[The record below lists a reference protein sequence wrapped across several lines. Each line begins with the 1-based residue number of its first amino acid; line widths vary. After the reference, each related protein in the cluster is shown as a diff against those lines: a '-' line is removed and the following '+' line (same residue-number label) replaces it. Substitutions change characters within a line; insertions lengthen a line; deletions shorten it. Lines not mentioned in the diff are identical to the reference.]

1 MNFVTPIRTT
11 PTRRAAAA
19 APIAVA
25 IMLGLL
31 AAGCGRQSGT
41 PAPAHREVRAAVGNA
56 ERVQVPLLTSATGSV
71 HGAARADIS
80 TRMMGWVRRV
90 HVEEG
95 QTVRAG
101 APLVTIDDA
110 DLRAKRAQVE
120 AGIAE
125 ATAVLANA
133 EKTAERFAKLYA
145 EKAVSKQ
152 QLDDVV
158 TGRERARAGLA
169 AAQAGRD
176 EIADHLRYLDI
187 VSPIAGLVVRKTVQ
201 PGDMAS
207 PGMTLISVEQVD
219 RMKIVARVGEK
230 DVGSVAVG
238 DSVTV
243 EVTSLPGATFRCAVE
258 KVVPAADP
266 GSRTFE
272 FEAFVPNAGGRLKS
286 GMFARVLLATGRRDA
301 VLVPQAAVVTRGQLR
316 GVYVLGADGT
326 VALRWIRL
334 GHVDGDRVEVLSG
347 LEGGEAL
354 AISPAEPLAD
364 GDRVVKE

>member
-1 MNFVTPIRTT
+1 MNFVTTIRTT

-19 APIAVA
+19 ALIAAATAV
-25 IMLGLL
+25 GLL
-31 AAGCGRQSGT
+31 AAGCGRESRT
-41 PAPAHREVRAAVGNA
+41 PAPAHRQVRAAVATA
-56 ERVQVPLLTSATGSV
+56 ERLQVPVITSATGSV

-101 APLVTIDDA
+101 APLVTIDDG
-110 DLRAKRAQVE
+110 DLRAKRSQVE

-133 EKTAERFAKLYA
+133 DKTAARFEQLYA

-152 QLDDVV
+152 QLDDVL
-158 TGRERARAGLA
+158 TGRDRARAGLA

-187 VSPIAGLVVRKTVQ
+187 VSPLAGLVVRKTVQ
-201 PGDMAS
+201 AGDMAS
-207 PGMTLISVEQVD
+207 PGMTLVSVEQVD

-230 DVGSVAVG
+230 DVSSVAVG
-238 DSVTV
+238 DSATV
-243 EVTSLPGATFRCAVE
+243 EVTSLPGATFRAVVT

-272 FEAFVPNAGGRLKS
+272 IEAFVPNPDGRLKS

-316 GVYVLGADGT
+316 GVYVIGADGA

-334 GHVDGDRVEVLSG
+334 GNPDGARIEVLSG
-347 LEGGEAL
+347 LEGGETL